1 MGSMRTLAIDCGG
14 TGIKGSVLDED
25 GRMIANR
32 LRVKTP
38 YPLPPNRFV
47 GVLAELARRLPPA
60 DRVTVGMPGMI
71 RHGTVVATP
80 HYITKRGPHSAVE
93 PELERAWRGFDARYA
108 LESTM
113 QLPTLVLNDA
123 EVAGAGAV
131 SGYGFEVMFTLGTGL
146 GNAVFDNGV
155 LLPHLEISRSP
166 VRRGRLYDE
175 YIGDKARKK
184 IGQSAWSLRV
194 RDAVL
199 GLQPMLQWDQLF
211 LGGGNAVK
219 VQPKHLRA
227 MGPRVA
233 VVPNDVGIIGG
244 VRAWEM
250 THLDR
255 APTQGLPE
263 PPDTPADLQRLI
275 DALIES
281 GEDPDLAAAAVA
293 ELPRH

>member
-80 HYITKRGPHSAVE
+80 HYITKRGPHSSVE

-131 SGYGFEVMFTLGTGL
+131 SGYGFEVMLTLGTGL

-166 VRRGRLYDE
+166 VRRGRLYDVE
-175 YIGDKARKK
+175 SDPTELVDLY
-184 IGQSAWSLRV
+184 
-194 RDAVL
+194 RDPELAEAKT
-199 GLQPMLQWDQLF
+199 QL
-211 LGGGNAVK
+211 LEELLKWTIRTEDDLPHGVY
-219 VQPKHLRA
+219 VQKRA
-227 MGPRVA
+227 ER
-233 VVPNDVGIIGG
+233 N
-244 VRAWEM
+244 WY
-250 THLDR
+250 
-255 APTQGLPE
+255 
-263 PPDTPADLQRLI
+263 
-275 DALIES
+275 
-281 GEDPDLAAAAVA
+281 AAHDFR
-293 ELPRH
+293 P